1 MEKCHG
7 HIRNWYNIITM
18 EAFLPGLV
26 SSVDSGNLVACL
38 WTLRMHCL
46 ELVDKPLLSNRI
58 FHSLIDHL
66 RLLRQLDLIAGK
78 DANSCQ
84 SLSFE
89 GEDWLQTLL
98 VFGET
103 LPADSQPYD
112 EEKNSPSRFLAQAVA
127 RTHEDE
133 YWIAATQKRF
143 NALAHLVRNY
153 LPWLLPEFA
162 PLRRAVCLNLST
174 PAARNLSSRNAPAF
188 IDELD
193 FALQRFWSR
202 TPEAS
207 ELSPLAE
214 QLRGLLPEVRK
225 NFTSLRENLQRIAV
239 QVEQL
244 TQAIDFDCLLHRGRN
259 LLSVALRANS
269 DRIEDASYDLLASE
283 ARTAG
288 FVAVA
293 KGDIPLSTWFSMG
306 RSHALAT
313 GRPVLVSWT
322 GTMFEYL
329 MPALWMR
336 TYSDTM
342 LDASLRAAVE
352 AQRAHVSSLHIPW
365 GISEAAYSDRDMDG
379 HYKYHA
385 FGIPALALSPTADD
399 GPVISPY
406 SSFLAL
412 PFEREA
418 ALANLNQIA
427 NMGWIGEYG
436 FYEGGDYRESTSS
449 PERRKPEPIVVRSW
463 MAHHQGIT
471 LLALANVLFDG
482 AIHRWFHADPRVQA
496 YELLLHEKPL
506 RPSAIMAIQNARI
519 PRCLSASSSL

>member
-1 MEKCHG
+1 
-7 HIRNWYNIITM
+7 
-18 EAFLPGLV
+18 
-26 SSVDSGNLVACL
+26 
-38 WTLRMHCL
+38 
-46 ELVDKPLLSNRI
+46 
-58 FHSLIDHL
+58 
-66 RLLRQLDLIAGK
+66 
-78 DANSCQ
+78 
-84 SLSFE
+84 
-89 GEDWLQTLL
+89 
-98 VFGET
+98 
-103 LPADSQPYD
+103 
-112 EEKNSPSRFLAQAVA
+112 
-127 RTHEDE
+127 
-133 YWIAATQKRF
+133 
-143 NALAHLVRNY
+143 
-153 LPWLLPEFA
+153 
-162 PLRRAVCLNLST
+162 
-174 PAARNLSSRNAPAF
+174 
-188 IDELD
+188 
-193 FALQRFWSR
+193 
-202 TPEAS
+202 
-207 ELSPLAE
+207 
-214 QLRGLLPEVRK
+214 
-225 NFTSLRENLQRIAV
+225 V

-244 TQAIDFDCLLHRGRN
+244 TQAMDFDCLLHRGRN

-436 FYEGGDYRESTSS
+436 FYEGGDYRESKSS
-449 PERRKPEPIVVRSW
+449 PERKPEPIVVRSW